1 MQSQARSLFLITSP
15 RDFPASQGAALATG
29 SRLRAVGTA
38 VDSSPENLPRQ
49 TRARLCALLLPAVN
63 PPKINLHTTQSE
75 VLLQLLEKVVACF

>member
-49 TRARLCALLLPAVN
+49 TPSQALCSAASCCKSAQNKPAYN
-63 PPKINLHTTQSE
+63 P
-75 VLLQLLEKVVACF
+75 V